1 MNNLMPKMVPTFLP
15 MAKITT
21 VFEDQYQ
28 HIIQKTMRHAETC
41 LSNPDSRQAVMF
53 CPPGSGKTT
62 AWIVDLIWRIADLA
76 KKSKKKNQLFVFT
89 SPDDSIN
96 QDVYNQLLALYKL
109 DGKYEML
116 EEIGLNWYGLYQDPK
131 EITGRGLEIVACSIQ
146 KATGDEGKGQYKELK
161 KHKITALIS
170 DEAHR
175 GLGCTDKENYERDI
189 GYTGS
194 DFEAI
199 WYWKCRGLNYDMWF
213 GLTGTPTESQKWDT
227 DDYVVISKDMEKSD
241 WRLPFFEKML
251 TVFDPQAYDYQIKC
265 FFLEISKRNAI
276 GKYYKSKFDYVPE
289 PISELSETKV
299 TGMIRCGIEGSKYP
313 KPSYVLSKWN
323 ELCKE
328 YQEKTFEY
336 DGVELPY
343 HIGKCAIMTHELKTG
358 GDNNG
363 TINLLNDENSDYVA
377 AAVMYIGSVG
387 INITNLGVVSI
398 LPVVKNKGDVD
409 NNLRQFISRM
419 DRCKYV
425 WRGSF
430 ANEVAQINDP
440 KIVDNMV
447 KLAVNTSS
455 KKLFCSEGGLATG
468 AYFNVRDNHVLVE
481 DAVGFLK
488 GLISIFRES
497 CGYSSVSGKE
507 RDLAYKNARKDKC
520 EFSGC
525 NCYKTLVLESKEK
538 SKSIRELAYQ
548 KILQVDH
555 IDGDRENMAPEN
567 LITLCPNR
575 HSIKTM
581 NNKDYLKEYE

>member
-1 MNNLMPKMVPTFLP
+1 
-15 MAKITT
+15 
-21 VFEDQYQ
+21 
-28 HIIQKTMRHAETC
+28 
-41 LSNPDSRQAVMF
+41 
-53 CPPGSGKTT
+53 
-62 AWIVDLIWRIADLA
+62 
-76 KKSKKKNQLFVFT
+76 
-89 SPDDSIN
+89 
-96 QDVYNQLLALYKL
+96 
-109 DGKYEML
+109 
-116 EEIGLNWYGLYQDPK
+116 
-131 EITGRGLEIVACSIQ
+131 
-146 KATGDEGKGQYKELK
+146 
-161 KHKITALIS
+161 
-170 DEAHR
+170 
-175 GLGCTDKENYERDI
+175 
-189 GYTGS
+189 
-194 DFEAI
+194 
-199 WYWKCRGLNYDMWF
+199 
-213 GLTGTPTESQKWDT
+213 
-227 DDYVVISKDMEKSD
+227 
-241 WRLPFFEKML
+241 
-251 TVFDPQAYDYQIKC
+251 
-265 FFLEISKRNAI
+265 
-276 GKYYKSKFDYVPE
+276 
-289 PISELSETKV
+289 
-299 TGMIRCGIEGSKYP
+299 
-313 KPSYVLSKWN
+313 
-323 ELCKE
+323 
-328 YQEKTFEY
+328 
-336 DGVELPY
+336 
-343 HIGKCAIMTHELKTG
+343 MTHELKTG
-358 GDNNG
+358 GNNDG

-419 DRCKYV
+419 DRCKFV

-455 KKLFCSEGGLATG
+455 KKLFCSKGGLATG

-525 NCYKTLVLESKEK
+525 NCYETLVLESKEK

-555 IDGDRENMAPEN
+555 IDGDRENMASEN

-581 NNKDYLKEYE
+581 NNKDYLNEYS